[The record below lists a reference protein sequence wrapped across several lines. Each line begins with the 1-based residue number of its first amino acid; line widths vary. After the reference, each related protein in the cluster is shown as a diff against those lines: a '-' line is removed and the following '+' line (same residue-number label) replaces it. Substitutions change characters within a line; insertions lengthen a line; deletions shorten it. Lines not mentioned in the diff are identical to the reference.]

1 MRLMSKILIVLG
13 VFVLAGCAAQQPV
26 VEPPTITDTVYVYP
40 DCGKPP
46 PRKPVDFAPVSWQ
59 VIDGRFTLSA
69 EGYKRLAYDM
79 AEILRGVE
87 ELKLEIQYYI
97 ACVEPRV

>member
-1 MRLMSKILIVLG
+1 MRSITNLLLIILVL
-13 VFVLAGCAAQQPV
+13 VLAGCASNQPV

-59 VIDGRFTLSA
+59 VIDGRFTISA
-69 EGYKRLAYDM
+69 EGYKRLSYNM
-79 AEILRGVE
+79 AEIMRGIE
-87 ELKLEIQYYI
+87 ELKAEIKYYI
-97 ACVEPRV
+97 ACVKPRV